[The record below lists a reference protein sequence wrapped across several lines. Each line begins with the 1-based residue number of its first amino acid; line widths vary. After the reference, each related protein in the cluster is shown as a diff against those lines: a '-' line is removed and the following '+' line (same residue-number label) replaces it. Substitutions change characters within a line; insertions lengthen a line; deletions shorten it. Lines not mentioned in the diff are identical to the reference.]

1 VKFDLSSAVG
11 EKAEQQIRTSGAE
24 ASNKMLCSDFE
35 DRLSDYLDSLLD
47 AETHRVFAEHALR
60 CPVCHETL
68 SQVKNSI
75 QTCRTA
81 FVPPASPELEARIL
95 MRTMPETAMGCEEF
109 EESLTDY
116 LDGFLPAPLFHRW
129 ERHAALCAQ
138 CTKLPGEVVR
148 SIGACYTYKG
158 EELALPIGLNERILA
173 ATLGDVVP
181 AEVRAPFTSRF
192 ASRLRLWLDPIMSP
206 QLATVA
212 TMLLVAVF
220 VLTNTVSADGS
231 ISGMYSASVR
241 LAQQSGNSRG
251 VSGTGISNG
260 FKKFFVGGN
269 ETGGSESGM
278 QTPVTEG
285 QKASEQKPESGG
297 QKPDRPAPKPDDSP
311 RGATQSKH

>member
-1 VKFDLSSAVG
+1 
-11 EKAEQQIRTSGAE
+11 
-24 ASNKMLCSDFE
+24 MLCADFE
-35 DRLSDYLDSLLD
+35 ERLSDYLDGLLE
-47 AETHRVFAEHALR
+47 AETHRLFAEHALR

-81 FVPPASPELEARIL
+81 YVPPASSELEARIL
-95 MRTMPETAMGCEEF
+95 LSTMPETAMNCGEF

-129 ERHAALCAQ
+129 ERHAALCER

-158 EELALPIGLNERILA
+158 EELAVPVGLNERILA
-173 ATLGDVVP
+173 ATLGNVVP
-181 AEVRAPFTSRF
+181 ADIRAPFTSRL
-192 ASRLRLWLDPIMSP
+192 ASWLRFWLDPIMSP

-231 ISGMYSASVR
+231 ISGMYSASLR
-241 LAQQSGNSRG
+241 LAEQSYSKSKNVPISDG
-251 VSGTGISNG
+251 V
-260 FKKFFVGGN
+260 KKFFVGGN
-269 ETGGSESGM
+269 EQSPQAPGSEG
-278 QTPVTEG
+278 QNVPDTKANNGTPATGAVNH
-285 QKASEQKPESGG
+285 KPEST
-297 QKPDRPAPKPDDSP
+297 PKTNP
-311 RGATQSKH
+311 RKR

>member
-1 VKFDLSSAVG
+1 
-11 EKAEQQIRTSGAE
+11 
-24 ASNKMLCSDFE
+24 MLCADFE
-35 DRLSDYLDSLLD
+35 ERLSDYIDGLLEAD
-47 AETHRVFAEHALR
+47 THRMFAEHALR

-68 SQVKNSI
+68 SQVRNSI

-81 FVPPASPELEARIL
+81 FVPPPSAELEAQIL
-95 MRTMPETAMGCEEF
+95 QRTMPETAMACDEF
-109 EESLTDY
+109 EDYLTDY

-158 EELALPIGLNERILA
+158 DELQVPVGLNERILA

-181 AEVRAPFTSRF
+181 AEVRAPFSSRF
-192 ASRLRLWLDPIMSP
+192 AAWMRHWLDPIVSP

-231 ISGMYSASVR
+231 ISGMYRASLQ
-241 LAQQSGNSRG
+241 LAQQSGASGSG
-251 VSGTGISNG
+251 VSGTSISDG
-260 FKKFFVGGN
+260 VKKFFVGGA
-269 ETGGSESGM
+269 EK
-278 QTPVTEG
+278 PVTEPA
-285 QKASEQKPESGG
+285 QPPVTEDQNIDKSKTNIQKPVSA
-297 QKPDRPAPKPDDSP
+297 APKAENSP
-311 RGATQSKH
+311 KATEKNKR